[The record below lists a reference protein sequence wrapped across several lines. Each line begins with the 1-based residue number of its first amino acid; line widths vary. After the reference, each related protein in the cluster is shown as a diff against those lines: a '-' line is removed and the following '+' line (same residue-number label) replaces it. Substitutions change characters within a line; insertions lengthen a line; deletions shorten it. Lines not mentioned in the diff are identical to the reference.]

1 MSAVLTR
8 HAAAVLARSPS
19 AFLADLDTAEAAG
32 DFRTRQQAQI
42 TNIAQVPLQSWRYSL
57 SAPVTEPAAG
67 TAAAKR
73 LGAPAL
79 IVRVSLAYA
88 LKVVDAQPS
97 VHDLWWTFTQRHGQ
111 VYLAGDSDLA
121 ELGGASWRG
130 PWDYGPLVV
139 VRGAS
144 SLVLGHP
151 QAASQ
156 LAPLAAIVD
165 AAVPVVS
172 AVWGQGWSRQVA
184 VLVPASDAELSAL
197 AGAGSALTDV
207 SAVTVSDAP
216 DPVNGTRSGQRLVLN
231 PSALSTLTAAGLRVV
246 VQHELTHIA
255 SASATG
261 QASPRWLVEGL
272 AEYVANLGNPQ
283 PVSVAASELRE
294 EVAGGTLPAA
304 LPGDAEFAPGAA
316 RLPQVYEEAW
326 LACRLIAARAGQDGL
341 VKVYRLVGASP
352 DVGASAL
359 SAALRTVLHL
369 TPAAFTAQ
377 WRSYLVGTLG

>member
-1 MSAVLTR
+1 VTDVLTR

-19 AFLADLDTAEAAG
+19 AFLADVDTADTAA
-32 DFRTRQQAQI
+32 DFRARQRAQI
-42 TNIAQVPLQSWRYSL
+42 ANIAQVPLQSWRYSVG
-57 SAPVTEPAAG
+57 APVTEPAAG

-79 IVRVSLAYA
+79 IVRVSLTYA
-88 LKVVDAQPS
+88 LQVVDAQPS
-97 VHDLWWTFTQRHGQ
+97 VHDLWWTFTRRHGH

-121 ELGGASWRG
+121 ELGGTSWRG
-130 PWDYGPLVV
+130 PWDFGPLVV
-139 VRGAS
+139 ARGAS

-156 LAPLAAIVD
+156 LVPLPAIVD
-165 AAVPVVS
+165 AVAPVVT
-172 AVWGQGWSRQVA
+172 AIWGTGWSRQVA

-197 AGAGSALTDV
+197 AGSGSVLTDI
-207 SAVTVSDAP
+207 SAITVSDAP
-216 DPVNGTRSGQRLVLN
+216 DPVNGTRTGQRLVLN
-231 PSALSTLTAAGLRVV
+231 PSALSKLTAAGLRVV

-272 AEYVANLGNPQ
+272 AEYVANLGSPQ
-283 PVSVAASELRE
+283 PVSVAASELRK
-294 EVAGGTLPAA
+294 EVVGGTLPAA
-304 LPGDAEFAPGAA
+304 LPSEADFAPGAA

-326 LACRLIAARAGQDGL
+326 LACRFIAARAGQDGL
-341 VKVYRLVGASP
+341 VTFYRLVGASP
-352 DVGASAL
+352 DVAATAL
-359 SAALRTVLHL
+359 SAALRQVLHL